1 MTEVEG
7 SVGPRSAMSLGPT
20 PALVLVNLVSVLVLS
35 SRLGL
40 HPGSA
45 LQIQAV
51 GPKVT

>member
-1 MTEVEG
+1 MEG
-7 SVGPRSAMSLGPT
+7 SVGPRSTISLGPT
-20 PALVLVNLVSVLVLS
+20 PASVLVNRVSVLVLS

-40 HPGSA
+40 HLGSA